1 MTALENLSIKWSNC
15 CSIVWSV
22 IFAGTNFHS
31 LGPNPG
37 FCDACGFNFV
47 AIHDVCESGNSVST
61 SWTARD
67 MKIFTNSSL
76 VMKM

>member
-1 MTALENLSIKWSNC
+1 MTALENLSFKWSNC

-47 AIHDVCESGNSVST
+47 VHTC
-61 SWTARD
+61 
-67 MKIFTNSSL
+67 M
-76 VMKM
+76 